1 MKLSQ
6 PKFIT
11 WLIALLLGVAA
22 LLGGLGVVPA
32 LEGTIAFWLAF
43 VGLVLMLLATAVKG
57 L

>member
-11 WLIALLLGVAA
+11 WLIGLLLAVLA
-22 LLGGLGVVPA
+22 LLGQQGIVPA
-32 LEGTIAFWLAF
+32 VTSMAFWLAF
-43 VGLVLMLLATAVKG
+43 IGLALMLVATAVKG